1 MKHLRWMALCLISL
15 IFVFWLE
22 SCSVAPTQVVN
33 LNFAAAG
40 MMRGAVEELDRL
52 YQQEHPNVVVNYSFA
67 GTRAIETAIEQG
79 EAFDGILLAE
89 IPPLDRLQA
98 KGLIL
103 PASRKELVTTD
114 IVVIA
119 PVDSAVKLSDFRE
132 LASDRIKTVAMG
144 GKGPA
149 VGKYTR
155 DILNR
160 LGIAQIVE
168 SKALLTEVDVRE
180 VLIAVERQEA
190 QVGITFLSEAKTST
204 KVKVLA
210 TASTDLY
217 KPIRA
222 VAAVVKRSTHTQ
234 EMQTYLDFL
243 SSDRVKAAFPK
254 YGLRPLVS

>member
-15 IFVFWLE
+15 ILVFWLE
-22 SCSVAPTQVVN
+22 SCSVASTQVVN
-33 LNFAAAG
+33 LNFVAAG

-67 GTRAIETAIEQG
+67 GTRAIEAAIEQG
-79 EAFDGILLAE
+79 ELFDGILLAD

-119 PVDSAVKLSDFRE
+119 PADSAAQLSDFRE

-168 SKALLTEVDVRE
+168 SKAVVTEVDVRE

-204 KVKVLA
+204 KVQVLA

-217 KPIRA
+217 EPIRA
-222 VAAVVKRSTHTQ
+222 AVAVVKKSTHTQ

-243 SSDRVKAAFPK
+243 SSDRVKAAFQK